1 MNTSESRVV
10 DFPLLP
16 DKPDPAHLKVLPSA
30 KSRQNA
36 NHTHAANGHRARLR
50 QRFLQ
55 AGFDGFAEHE
65 KIELILTLCIP
76 RRDVKPA
83 AKALLQQFGSLR
95 GILDAKPEA
104 LEKIEG
110 IGSVAPVA
118 LKIIKATGIA
128 YLQQEAEQKPLLD
141 GVDKLIDFW
150 RLRLGGLKHEVFE
163 VGYLDNQYYLMRDGV
178 ERLEEGIVDR
188 ANVYPRK
195 VMEAALRRQAPNIVL
210 VHNHPTGILEA
221 SDADIRLTQ
230 ALVEAGNAVGVTVV
244 EHLIITAD
252 DAFSFCSEGLL

>member
-1 MNTSESRVV
+1 MLQ
-10 DFPLLP
+10 FPLPP
-16 DKPDPAHLKVLPSA
+16 DLMPITPG
-30 KSRQNA
+30 RQAQQKTNA
-36 NHTHAANGHRARLR
+36 NPSVQGHRSRLR

-55 AGFDGFAEHE
+55 TGFDGFAEHE

-83 AKALLQQFGSLR
+83 AKKLLQTFGTLR
-95 GILDAKPEA
+95 GILDAPPAA
-104 LEKIEG
+104 LQAIEG

-128 YLQQEAEQKPLLD
+128 YLQQEAELKPLLD
-141 GVDKLIDFW
+141 GVDKLINFW

-163 VGYLDNQYYLMRDGV
+163 VGYLDKQYYLMKDGV

-210 VHNHPTGILEA
+210 VHNHPTGVLQA

-230 ALVEAGNAVGVTVV
+230 ALVAAGKAVGVTVV

-252 DAFSFCSEGLL
+252 DAFSFCSEDLL

>member
-1 MNTSESRVV
+1 MNTSESKAVE
-10 DFPLLP
+10 FQFLAATTG
-16 DKPDPAHLKVLPSA
+16 PAHLTSLQQAQRNS
-30 KSRQNA
+30 KSVTSNE
-36 NHTHAANGHRARLR
+36 GHRSRLR
-50 QRFLQ
+50 QRFAA

-83 AKALLQQFGSLR
+83 AKLLLHQFGSLR
-95 GILDAKPEA
+95 GILDAPA
-104 LEKIEG
+104 EKLQSVPG
-110 IGSVAPVA
+110 IGSVAPIA
-118 LKIIKATGIA
+118 LKIIKAAGIA
-128 YLQQEAEQKPLLD
+128 YLQQEAEQKTLLD

-163 VGYLDNQYYLMRDGV
+163 VGYLDNQYYLMQDGV

-210 VHNHPTGILEA
+210 VHNHPTGTLRP
-221 SDADIRLTQ
+221 SDADMRLTR
-230 ALVEAGNAVGVTVV
+230 ALVQAGKAVGVAVV
-244 EHLIITAD
+244 EHLIITTD
-252 DAFSFCSEGLL
+252 GAFSFCSEDLL